1 MHELR
6 NHLDKKDRV
15 ESLFTEQTEA
25 PMRDSRIV
33 VSIVMESRDQ
43 QAFMQPASDLLCD
56 LEISH
61 EVLVMSHYTQ
71 ERVME
76 FTRVAQLRGLKVI
89 IAGGAPAGD
98 FFRLIT
104 SNTLLP
110 VLEVAISPPQVND
123 HPPGSDPAEANT
135 FPNGR
140 ASQVRSSAHK
150 FARTAAAI
158 VALDDCHISERLR
171 KWQEMH
177 TNKSDAKLTGK

>member
-1 MHELR
+1 MRDLR
-6 NHLDKKDRV
+6 NDVVRKDQL
-15 ESLFTEQTEA
+15 ESLFTE
-25 PMRDSRIV
+25 PRNRSMRDSDIV
-33 VSIVMESRDQ
+33 VSIIMESHEQ
-43 QAFMQPASDLLCD
+43 LAVMQSASDILCE

-61 EVLVMSHYTQ
+61 EVLVMSNYTQ
-71 ERVME
+71 ERVIE

-123 HPPGSDPAEANT
+123 HPPGSDPAETNT

-150 FARTAAAI
+150 SARTAAAI